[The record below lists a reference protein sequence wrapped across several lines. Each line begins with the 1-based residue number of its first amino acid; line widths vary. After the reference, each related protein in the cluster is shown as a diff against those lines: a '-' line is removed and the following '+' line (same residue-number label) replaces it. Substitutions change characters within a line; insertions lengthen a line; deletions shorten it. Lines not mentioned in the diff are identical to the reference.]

1 MNQQTVIHEQSGLN
15 SFYSKIYSL
24 VGVGV
29 GISAVV
35 SALMMTLFQETFMY
49 ILIQAP
55 WVYYIAIAVEL
66 ILVLVA
72 SRQSVKNNPMALP
85 LFLTYSALNGFTL
98 SFIIARYAQATVY
111 KAFSHWSCD
120 QKRLVWNGTSIYGG
134 LDWYYHCFDCE
145 HLLTKLWYGLCP

>member
-1 MNQQTVIHEQSGLN
+1 MMNQQTVIHEQSGLN

-35 SALMMTLFQETFMY
+35 SALMMTLFQETFIY
-49 ILIQAP
+49 ILTQAS

-98 SFIIARYAQATVY
+98 SFIIARYAQADRKSV
-111 KAFSHWSCD
+111 
-120 QKRLVWNGTSIYGG
+120 V
-134 LDWYYHCFDCE
+134 
-145 HLLTKLWYGLCP
+145 

>member
-98 SFIIARYAQATVY
+98 SFIIARYAQATV
-111 KAFSHWSCD
+111 
-120 QKRLVWNGTSIYGG
+120 L
-134 LDWYYHCFDCE
+134 
-145 HLLTKLWYGLCP
+145 